1 MKQPATQRIEGKFR
15 QIEVTHY
22 FNRETGLNVI
32 FHKDNSTF
40 ISGWLLNEH
49 QFVNMVKRGELQME
63 NFKYWENYRLYVDL
77 MKKFVDKKISG
88 TEFSDQF
95 FQMWKS
101 DRDKTYNSEELTEN
115 FKLTEIDGFVSLI
128 SDLFLDCEVFEA
140 DPLLREDY
148 EISEEELR
156 DCVKKTLLKIDS

>member
-1 MKQPATQRIEGKFR
+1 
-15 QIEVTHY
+15 
-22 FNRETGLNVI
+22 
-32 FHKDNSTF
+32 
-40 ISGWLLNEH
+40 
-49 QFVNMVKRGELQME
+49 
-63 NFKYWENYRLYVDL
+63 

-101 DRDKTYNSEELTEN
+101 DRDKTYNLEELVYI
-115 FKLTEIDGFVSLI
+115 TEIDGFSSLI
-128 SDLFLDCEVFEA
+128 SDLFLDCELFEA

-156 DCVKKTLLKIDS
+156 NCVKKTLLEIKDHYP